1 MKRLMLILLTMFMT
15 LSMAT
20 YAWATGPKIVLDGLE
35 LRSVVAPYQTEGRTM
50 VPLRVISENMNA
62 VVDWDSETKK
72 IKVEQ
77 DEKTVVLTLGSDQAL
92 VNGEVHLLDVPATS
106 ISGRTFVPLRFVS
119 EMLACTVDYKDGVVT
134 VTSPDDGSMAY
145 LLQAREAY
153 LKAESVK
160 YNGGLD
166 GNIKISTGGV
176 IQTDIMKIDVSGW
189 FKNPDQFYTYT
200 NVYMT
205 GESQVTRMYFD
216 GKNTYLRQGDDSWT
230 DASDSLT
237 QFGVDSMQL
246 SLFAQNPGET
256 IELIKKLGM
265 HTRFAADEKINNQD
279 CKVISYV
286 MNKEHYTNAWR
297 ASMEE
302 LIKSDPDLYQMLTE
316 EDQHEMMQGDMLEL
330 MQNFNQT
337 VKLYFAKDS
346 KLLVHEVTN
355 VEMTMAGTQ
364 SGDSMEIKLGGT
376 INFTDYNGPISP
388 PDVAGAVK
396 APLVN

>member
-1 MKRLMLILLTMFMT
+1 MKRLMLVLLTLFMT
-15 LSMAT
+15 LAMAT
-20 YAWATGPKIVLDGLE
+20 YAWATGPKIVLDGVE
-35 LRSVVAPYQTEGRTM
+35 LRSVVAPYQTQGRTM

-62 VVDWDSETKK
+62 VVDWDPETKK
-72 IKVEQ
+72 VTVEQ
-77 DEKTVVLTLGSDQAL
+77 DGKTVILTLGSDQTL
-92 VNGEVHLLDVPATS
+92 VNGEVRLLDVPATS
-106 ISGRTFVPLRFVS
+106 VSGRTFVPLRFVS

-153 LKAESVK
+153 LNADNVRYS
-160 YNGGLD
+160 GDLD
-166 GNIKISTGGV
+166 GNVITSTGGV
-176 IQTDIMKIDVSGW
+176 IQTDAMKLDVSGW
-189 FKNPDQFYTYT
+189 FKNPDQFYTY
-200 NVYMT
+200 NYVNMD

-216 GKNTYLRQGDDSWT
+216 GQNTYLRYGDSSWT
-230 DASDSLT
+230 VASDSLE
-237 QFGVDSMQL
+237 QFEVDSMQL

-256 IELIKKLGM
+256 IELIKKLGI
-265 HTRFAADEKINNQD
+265 HTRFAADEKIDNQD

-346 KLLVHEVTN
+346 KLLVREVPN

-364 SGDSMEIKLGGT
+364 TDDSMEVKLSGV
-376 INFTDYNGPISP
+376 INYTDYNGPITT
-388 PDVAGAVK
+388 PDVAGAVN
-396 APLVN
+396 ALE